1 MKHKLERGFTLLE
14 LLIVIAISTIIA
26 IAAAPAVV
34 WKIEEAGAEA
44 TGVYMNILKSS
55 LEKYNI
61 TNHDALVAGLPVTGF
76 ATPLA
81 PTVDE
86 LIAAKYIS
94 SPSFPNYT
102 PQRVPVKTQIVL
114 QSCPGPNCRLFG
126 IGYTTKAQTYVGTT
140 DIRYDLVASY
150 LASPGAAGA
159 GAASQQGSEGVLRS
173 SSFSVPNPVAGTPG
187 GIVAIGTYLDEGIY
201 ANFVRLQ
208 DTRDPDLRGG
218 MTLTGLL
225 PDGNTLDVNGNVKVT
240 GKTDF
245 LDDVTMTDAGSGTV
259 CVKLYKAGQ
268 VDVNCNGI
276 LNAKAGT
283 FTGPLGVV
291 KVGDTGVGYT
301 IDSTGKVRGQAGF
314 YTALNSV
321 FGDNPNGVRFG
332 GANFTVQNAAG
343 IEHLAVNN
351 DGSVQAR
358 KTIASP
364 ILSLTDVVAVGGACG
379 SPAAISPAGAATN
392 AGSTAI
398 ASAGNGLLVSCIAGF
413 WSPLT
418 KSGSIGGA
426 CSPDGSLATDSTG
439 LSLICTG
446 GQYAPLSDRFGSI
459 VLSES
464 FTVRDT
470 VANSDPLV
478 PKPFCASGS
487 TSSRIYLTSR
497 DELQGNNQYVNRYTK
512 DLGTGWQ
519 VFIRNGVDAP
529 VVGSVIAQ
537 TYCVY

>member
-34 WKIEEAGAEA
+34 WKIEEAGMEA

-94 SPSFPNYT
+94 SPSFPSYT

-159 GAASQQGSEGVLRS
+159 GAASQQGAEGVLRS
-173 SSFSVPNPVAGTPG
+173 SSFTVPNPVAGTPG
-187 GIVAIGTYLDEGIY
+187 GIIAIGTYLDEGIY

-218 MTLTGLL
+218 MTLGGLL
-225 PDGNTLDVNGNVKVT
+225 PDGNTLDVNGNVKVA

-245 LDDVTMTDAGSGTV
+245 LDDVTMTDAGTGTV

-301 IDSTGKVRGQAGF
+301 IDSSGKVRGQAGF
-314 YTALNSV
+314 FTALNSV

-343 IEHLAVNN
+343 IDHLAVNN

-364 ILSLTDVVAVGGACG
+364 VLSLTDVVVPGSPCG

-392 AGSTAI
+392 AANTAI
-398 ASAGNGLLVSCIAGF
+398 ASAGNGTLVSCVAGI

-418 KSGSIGGA
+418 KSGTFGAA
-426 CSPDGSLATDSTG
+426 CSPEGSIATDSSG
-439 LSLICTG
+439 AALICSG
-446 GQYAPLSDRFGSI
+446 GQYATLADRFGSLI
-459 VLSES
+459 FSES
-464 FTVRDT
+464 TVVRDGSY
-470 VANSDPLV
+470 VQKPL
-478 PKPFCASGS
+478 CASGS
-487 TSSRIYLTSR
+487 VASRIYLISR
-497 DELQGNNQYVNRYTK
+497 DELQQPQYLNRYTQ
-512 DLGTGWQ
+512 DVGTGWYTYL
-519 VFIRNGVDAP
+519 RDGVGTP
-529 VVGSVIAQ
+529 IVGSAVAQ
-537 TYCVY
+537 TYCVF